1 MEFMKKKITSCF
13 LASIFTLLIMLGYT
27 TNVNVSAATNFK
39 VIGYI
44 YGTPSSTMDVS
55 KITHLNYAFASINS
69 DHTIKVSNTSDLNA
83 LTALKSKNPNL
94 KVILSIGGWGMDG
107 FSQAASSSAGRSAF
121 AQSCLNYVNQYG
133 LDGIDIDWEYP
144 VDGGGG
150 IIARS
155 PSDKQNF
162 TLLLQA
168 IRNSIG
174 TGKILSIAAGASY
187 DYVNSW
193 IEIGNVKNIVDYVN
207 LMTYDF
213 TNGNT
218 LNANTYNSSLATS
231 GYSCDTV
238 VNAFI
243 NAGVAASK
251 LNLGMPFYGRTTS
264 GGWPTYTDLVN
275 NYINKNGYVRQW
287 DSAAQE
293 PYLTLNGNFAVTYED
308 PQSIGVKDA
317 YIKSKGLGGAMFWEY
332 SQDNG
337 QLLGQIWNDLG
348 NSTPPPSNIIAIRA
362 IVNGKY
368 VCADNY
374 GNNPLIANRDTYGGW
389 EEFQEVDLGNGTV
402 AFKSLANNQYV
413 SAQNGGGGSLI
424 ANRAAVGGA
433 WEAFQIITQPDGNI
447 AIKSMA
453 NNQYVCADNYGN
465 NPLIVN
471 RPTVGG
477 WEEFQI
483 IHVN

>member
-1 MEFMKKKITSCF
+1 MKKKIASSF
-13 LASIFTLLIMLGYT
+13 IASIFTLLLALGVNP
-27 TNVNVSAATNFK
+27 NVKASAATNYK

-44 YGTPSSTMDVS
+44 YGSPSSSMDVS
-55 KITHLNYAFASINS
+55 KLTHINYAFASINS
-69 DHTIKVSNTSDLNA
+69 DHTIKVDNTSDLRT
-83 LTALKSKNPNL
+83 LTSLKSKNPNL
-94 KVILSIGGWGMDG
+94 KVILSVGGWGMDG
-107 FSQAASSSAGRSAF
+107 FSQAASTAAGRSAF

-193 IEIGNVKNIVDYVN
+193 IEIGNVKNIVDYIN

-218 LNANTYNSSLATS
+218 LNSNTYNSSLATS
-231 GYSCDTV
+231 GYSCEAV
-238 VNAFI
+238 VNNYL
-243 NAGVAASK
+243 NAGVPAAK

-264 GGWPTYTDLVN
+264 GGWPTYTELVN

-287 DSAAQE
+287 DSAAQA
-293 PYLTLNGNFAVTYED
+293 PYLTQNGKFAVTYED
-308 PQSIGVKDA
+308 PQSIAVKDSF
-317 YIKSKGLGGAMFWEY
+317 IKSKGLGGAMFWEY

-337 QLLGQIWNDLG
+337 QLIAQIWNDLG
-348 NSTPPPSNIIAIRA
+348 SSNPNPTPSKIVAIKASVNS
-362 IVNGKY
+362 KY

-374 GNNPLIANRDTYGGW
+374 GNNPLIANRDSYDAW
-389 EEFQEVDLGNGTV
+389 EEFEQVDLGNGTV

-413 SAQNGGGGSLI
+413 SAQNGGGSTLI
-424 ANRAAVGGA
+424 ANRASVGGA
-433 WEAFQIITQPDGNI
+433 WEAFQLITQPDGKI

-453 NNQYVCADNYGN
+453 NNQYVCAENYGN
-465 NPLIVN
+465 DPLMVN
-471 RPTVGG
+471 RTTVSG
-477 WEEFQI
+477 WEEFDI
-483 IHVN
+483 ITVK